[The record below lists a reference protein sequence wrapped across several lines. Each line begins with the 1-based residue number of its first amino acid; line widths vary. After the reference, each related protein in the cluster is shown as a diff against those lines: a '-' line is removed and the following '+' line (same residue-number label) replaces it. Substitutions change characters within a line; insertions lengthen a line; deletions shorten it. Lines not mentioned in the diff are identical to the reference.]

1 MGQAIVNGLAEGS
14 IYAVLAIGLVF
25 IYKITEVAN
34 FAQGEIAMV
43 SAFIAFTVLERF
55 GAPLAAALV
64 AAVLAGGLA
73 GLLMEWIAIRPVLG
87 SSVSGSSVLGPAVVT
102 LGLFFVLHGAATVVW
117 GPDVH
122 PFPSFLGNEVLSMGG
137 LLVSKQHL
145 AIMAASLLT
154 ALALSAFLRF
164 TDIGLAM
171 RSIPQNRFAARLI
184 GLDVPRLY
192 GLTWMIGAAVSA
204 MGGILLAPIVF
215 LNTNMMVDMTNN
227 AFAVAVLGGLGSLV
241 GAFVG
246 GLILGVVKNIGVMY
260 FPTEMKESM
269 AFVIVLVVL
278 LFKPEGLFGKPQF
291 EKI

>member
-43 SAFIAFTVLERF
+43 SAFVAFTVLERF

-64 AAVLAGGLA
+64 VAVLTGGLA
-73 GLLMEWIAIRPVLG
+73 GLLMERIAIRPVLG
-87 SSVSGSSVLGPAVVT
+87 SGVLGPAVVT
-102 LGLFFVLHGAATVVW
+102 LGLFFVLHGTATVLW
-117 GPDVH
+117 GPEVH
-122 PFPSFLGNEVLSMGG
+122 PFPSFFGNETLSMGG

-145 AIMAASLLT
+145 AIMAASLVT

-164 TDIGLAM
+164 TDTGLAM

-246 GLILGVVKNIGVMY
+246 GLILGVVKNIGVIY

>member
-25 IYKITEVAN
+25 IFKITEVAN

-43 SAFIAFTVLERF
+43 SAFLAFTVLERF
-55 GAPLAAALV
+55 GMPLAVGLV
-64 AAVLAGGLA
+64 AAVLAGALA
-73 GLLMEWIAIRPVLG
+73 GLLMERIAIRPVLG
-87 SSVSGSSVLGPAVVT
+87 SGVLGPAVVT
-102 LGLFFVLHGAATVVW
+102 LGLFFVLHGAATVLW

-122 PFPSFLGNEVLSMGG
+122 PFPSFFGSDTLSLGG

-145 AIMAASLLT
+145 AIMVASLLT
-154 ALALSAFLRF
+154 ALSLSAFLRF

-241 GAFVG
+241 GAFAG
-246 GLILGVVKNIGVMY
+246 GLILGVVKNVAVIY

>member
-1 MGQAIVNGLAEGS
+1 MGQALVNGLAEGS

-43 SAFIAFTVLERF
+43 AAFAAFTVLSRY
-55 GAPLAAALV
+55 GVPLAIGV
-64 AAVLAGGLA
+64 AAGIVAGALA
-73 GLLMEWIAIRPVLG
+73 GLLMERVAIRPVLG
-87 SSVSGSSVLGPAVVT
+87 TGVLGPAVVT
-102 LGLFFVLHGAATVVW
+102 LGLYFVLHGAATLLW

-122 PFPSFLGNEVLSMGG
+122 PFPSFFGGDTLSFGG

-145 AIMAASLLT
+145 AIMVASLST
-154 ALALSAFLRF
+154 ALALSAFLRY
-164 TDIGLAM
+164 TDLGLAM
-171 RSIPQNRFAARLI
+171 RCIPQNRYAARLI

-215 LNTNMMVDMTNN
+215 LNTNMMTDMTNN

-246 GLILGVVKNIGVMY
+246 GLILGLVKNVGVIY
-260 FPTEMKESM
+260 LPSEMKESL
-269 AFVIVLVVL
+269 AFVIVLAVL
-278 LFKPEGLFGKPQF
+278 LFKPEGLFGKRQF

>member
-43 SAFIAFTVLERF
+43 ASFVAFTVMERY
-55 GAPLAAALV
+55 GMPLAAGMVVGV
-64 AAVLAGGLA
+64 AAGAFAGF
-73 GLLMEWIAIRPVLG
+73 LMERIAIRPVLG
-87 SSVSGSSVLGPAVVT
+87 TGVLGPAVVT
-102 LGLFFVLHGAATVVW
+102 LGLFFVLHGAATVLW

-122 PFPSFLGNEVLSMGG
+122 PFPSFFGNETLAVGG
-137 LLVSKQHL
+137 LLISKQHL
-145 AIMAASLLT
+145 TIMVASLLT

-164 TDIGLAM
+164 TDIGLSM
-171 RSIPQNRFAARLI
+171 RCIPQNRYAARLI

-246 GLILGVVKNIGVMY
+246 GLILGVAKNIGVLY
-260 FPTEMKESM
+260 FPSEMKESM

-278 LFKPEGLFGKPQF
+278 LFKPEGLFGKPQS

>member
-43 SAFIAFTVLERF
+43 ASFMAFTVMERY
-55 GAPLAAALV
+55 GMPLAAGMVVGVV
-64 AAVLAGGLA
+64 AGAIAGF
-73 GLLMEWIAIRPVLG
+73 LMERIAIRPVLG
-87 SSVSGSSVLGPAVVT
+87 TGVLGPAVVT
-102 LGLFFVLHGAATVVW
+102 LGLFFVLHGAATVLW

-122 PFPSFLGNEVLSMGG
+122 PFPSFFGNETLAVGGVLI
-137 LLVSKQHL
+137 SKQHL
-145 AIMAASLLT
+145 TIMVASLLT

-164 TDIGLAM
+164 TDIGLSM
-171 RSIPQNRFAARLI
+171 RCIPQNRYAARLI

-246 GLILGVVKNIGVMY
+246 GLILGVAKNIGVLY
-260 FPTEMKESM
+260 FPSEMKESM

-278 LFKPEGLFGKPQF
+278 LFKPEGLFGKPQS

>member
-25 IYKITEVAN
+25 IFKITEVAN

-43 SAFIAFTVLERF
+43 AAFVGFTVLERF
-55 GAPLAAALV
+55 GVPLYFALAAGVVAGALS
-64 AAVLAGGLA
+64 GY
-73 GLLMEWIAIRPVLG
+73 LMERVAIRPVLG
-87 SSVSGSSVLGPAVVT
+87 TGVLGPAVVT
-102 LGLFFVLHGAATVVW
+102 LGLYFVLHGAATVLW

-122 PFPSFLGNEVLSMGG
+122 PFPSFFGSDTLAFGG
-137 LLVSKQHL
+137 LLISKQHL
-145 AIMAASLLT
+145 AIMVASLAT

-164 TDIGLAM
+164 TDLGLAM
-171 RSIPQNRFAARLI
+171 RCIPQNRYAARLI

-192 GLTWMIGAAVSA
+192 GLVWMIGAAVSA

-215 LNTNMMVDMTNN
+215 LNTNMMTDMTNN

-246 GLILGVVKNIGVMY
+246 GLILGLVKNVGVLY
-260 FPTEMKESM
+260 LPTEMKESM

-278 LFKPEGLFGKPQF
+278 LFKPEGLFGKPQS